1 MVGAA
6 ACIVLCVLGIMA
18 FAPSQAS
25 GAPIVP
31 GRWFDRVIIFMF
43 ENHAYDEV
51 IKNPDFEKYAKQGT
65 LLLLFT
71 PNLIILCY

>member
-1 MVGAA
+1 
-6 ACIVLCVLGIMA
+6 MA

-65 LLLLFT
+65 FSYSLQ
-71 PNLIILCY
+71 ILSSPITA